1 MRNVSDGAFRWLG
14 ISIII
19 QIKRQAQDPGFP
31 VPPVQAPRLH
41 GREARDP
48 MLRCPREVLVGCGRF
63 WAHRGR
69 SGGLWAAGG
78 QSYCEG
84 SHDERHALLR
94 PRRAHEGADRP
105 MGPAAEWECVLEAA
119 ALAAAWRQA

>member
-1 MRNVSDGAFRWLG
+1 MRPILGPPGAVRRPLG
-14 ISIII
+14 S
-19 QIKRQAQDPGFP
+19 RRA
-31 VPPVQAPRLH
+31 
-41 GREARDP
+41 
-48 MLRCPREVLVGCGRF
+48 VLG
-63 WAHRGR
+63 
-69 SGGLWAAGG
+69 
-78 QSYCEG
+78 CEG